1 MTPTDRPS
9 FVYVTYVRTTPEELW
24 RALTDPDFTQRYWG
38 GTRVVSDWTVGSR
51 VGLWNGDR
59 EMDSGQ
65 VLECN
70 PPRRLSYSW
79 KVGHSGYEHEA
90 ASRVTFEIRQVGEQV
105 QLKLTHDD
113 FEPGSKVFEAV
124 STGWPMLMASLKSML
139 ETGKVLTMGLK
150 AGGEPYALEEE
161 A

>member
-1 MTPTDRPS
+1 MTATDRPS
-9 FVYVTYVRTTPEELW
+9 FVYVTYIRTSAEELW
-24 RALTDPDFTQRYWG
+24 RALTDPGFTERYWG
-38 GTRVVSDWTVGSR
+38 GTRVVSDWKIGSR
-51 VGLWNGDR
+51 VALWLGDQ
-59 EMDSGQ
+59 EWDSGV
-65 VLECN
+65 VLDCD

-79 KVGHSGYEHEA
+79 KVGHSGFEHEA
-90 ASRVTFEIRQVGEQV
+90 PSRVTFEIKPIGEQV

-139 ETGKVLTMGLK
+139 ETGRVLTMGLQP
-150 AGGEPYALEEE
+150 GGEPYALEEE

>member
-1 MTPTDRPS
+1 MTATDRPS
-9 FVYVTYVRTTPEELW
+9 FIYVTYIRASAEELW
-24 RALTDPDFTQRYWG
+24 QALTDPDFTERYWG
-38 GTRVVSDWTVGSR
+38 GTRIESDWKVGSR
-51 VGLWNGDR
+51 VSLGLAGR

-65 VLECN
+65 VLEYD

-79 KVGHSGYEHEA
+79 KVGHSGFENEA
-90 ASRVTFEIRQVGEQV
+90 ASRVTFEIKPIGEQV
-105 QLKLTHDD
+105 QLKLIHDD

-139 ETGKVLTMGLK
+139 ETGRVLTMGLK
-150 AGGEPYALEEE
+150 PRGEPYALEEE